1 MLAWETSLDV
11 VCTLHDAIYVS
22 CPVSEQDAAVA
33 DLTAIM
39 DRAVERVIGSTVK
52 IEVGV
57 NVYTH
62 ETGYQDKR
70 GDAMLVRVL
79 DLLGEIMQPQA
90 A

>member
-1 MLAWETSLDV
+1 MN
-11 VCTLHDAIYVS
+11 
-22 CPVSEQDAAVA
+22 
-33 DLTAIM
+33 
-39 DRAVERVIGSTVK
+39 RAVERVIGSTMK

-62 ETGYQDKR
+62 ETGYRDKR
-70 GDAMLVRVL
+70 GDAMLGRVL